1 MKKGLCYCFLLFTV
15 SLIWSSSSI
24 ASGFAL
30 YENSPTGAAVAG
42 AFAATADDPS
52 AVWYN
57 PAGITQLEGT
67 QIMTGFTAY
76 TTGGVKLEFENGQT
90 SNSVDDVIPVPYF
103 YSSTKINDKFWFGL
117 GMFSPFGLS
126 AEYNQDWEGRYN
138 TYYSANTAKEVNPN
152 IVYKVNDSLSLG
164 FGVSVQ
170 QFEVEFQQKI
180 SAGTVYQQGKGLTSE
195 QAAADPLFN
204 HLKGIDIDQKLFAD
218 ENAEFRYNFSL
229 FYTMNEKWSF
239 GLNYRSEVDYTLKG
253 DASYTNVPALF
264 STEIHN
270 AEVSGDVTL
279 PQVLWTGIAYKAS
292 PKLTLEIDLVMTGW
306 SSYEQLKFEM
316 DNGLG
321 TQTVQKDWD
330 DVYSIRFGADY
341 QVTDAF
347 AVRCGYL
354 YDESPIP
361 DSSIDYAMPSSDR
374 HMFSTGFG
382 YKSGKWSFD
391 GHYAY
396 VTLTGERDI
405 EARPAESIN
414 MDSTIKQADAHQFG
428 MSVSYNF

>member
-1 MKKGLCYCFLLFTV
+1 M
-15 SLIWSSSSI
+15 

-30 YENSPTGAAVAG
+30 YENSPTGSAVAG

-76 TTGGVKLEFENGQT
+76 TTGGVKLDFENGPT
-90 SNSVDDVIPVPYF
+90 SRGVDDIIPTPYL
-103 YSSTKINDKFWFGL
+103 YLTTKINDKFWLGV

-126 AEYNQDWEGRYN
+126 AEYEKDWPGKYN
-138 TYYSANTAKEVNPN
+138 TYYSANVAKELNSN
-152 IVYKVNDSLSLG
+152 LVYKVNESLSLG

-170 QFEVEFQQKI
+170 QFEVAFKQKI
-180 SAGTVYQQGKGLTSE
+180 NSGAVYQQGKGLTAE
-195 QAAADPLFN
+195 DAAADPLFN
-204 HLKGIDIDQKLFAD
+204 HLKGIDIKQDLYAD
-218 ENAEFRYNFSL
+218 DNAEFRCNLSL
-229 FYTMNEKWSF
+229 FYTINKKWSF

-253 DASYTNVPALF
+253 DAEYTNAPAIF
-264 STEIHN
+264 STQIYN
-270 AEVSGDVTL
+270 ADISGKVTL
-279 PQVLWTGIAYKAS
+279 PQVLWTGIAYKAT
-292 PKLTLEIDLVMTGW
+292 PKLTLEMDVVMTGW
-306 SSYEQLKFEM
+306 SSYDKLEFNME
-316 DNGLG
+316 NGLG
-321 TQTVQKDWD
+321 TQSVPKDWD

-361 DSSIDYAMPSSDR
+361 SSSVDYAMPSSDR
-374 HMFSTGFG
+374 HMFSAGFG
-382 YKSGKWSFD
+382 YKFGKWSID
-391 GHYAY
+391 SHYAY

-405 EARPAESIN
+405 DARPAESIN
-414 MDSTIKQADAHQFG
+414 ISSRIKEANAHQFG
-428 MSVSYNF
+428 LSLAYKF

>member
-15 SLIWSSSSI
+15 SLIWSSSSR

-57 PAGITQLEGT
+57 PAGITQLDGT
-67 QIMTGFTAY
+67 QIMTGFTTY
-76 TTGGVKLEFENGQT
+76 TTGGAKLEFENGPT
-90 SNSVDDVIPVPYF
+90 SNSVDDIVPVPYF
-103 YSSTKINDKFWFGL
+103 YASTKINEKFWFGL

-126 AEYNQDWEGRYN
+126 AEYEKDWEGRYN
-138 TYYSANTAKEVNPN
+138 TYYSANVAKELNPN
-152 IVYKVNDSLSLG
+152 IVYKVNDSLSVG

-180 SAGTVYQQGKGLTSE
+180 NSGVVYQQGKGLTAE

-218 ENAEFRYNFSL
+218 ENAEFRYNLSL

-253 DASYTNVPALF
+253 DANYANIPAPF
-264 STEIHN
+264 STQIYN
-270 AEVSGDVTL
+270 AAISGDVTL

-292 PKLTLEIDLVMTGW
+292 PKLTLEVDLVMTGW
-306 SSYEQLKFEM
+306 SSYQELKFKL

-321 TQTVQKDWD
+321 TQTVEKNWD

-341 QVTDAF
+341 QMTDAF

-354 YDESPIP
+354 FDESPIP

-374 HMFSTGFG
+374 HMFSAGFG
-382 YKSGKWSFD
+382 YKFGNWTVDS
-391 GHYAY
+391 HYAY
-396 VTLTGERDI
+396 VTITGERDI
-405 EARPAESIN
+405 DARPVESMYIN
-414 MDSTIKQADAHQFG
+414 SRVKEAVSHQFG
-428 MSVSYNF
+428 MSLSYMF